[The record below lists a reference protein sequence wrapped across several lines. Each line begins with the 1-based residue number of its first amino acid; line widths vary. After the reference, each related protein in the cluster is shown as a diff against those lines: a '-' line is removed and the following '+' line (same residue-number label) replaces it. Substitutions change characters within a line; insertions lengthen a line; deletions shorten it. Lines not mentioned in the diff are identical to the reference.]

1 METEDKNW
9 DLDEK
14 IEEWFNNL
22 IKFRNTEVRQI
33 YRINKKELDK
43 IVKTA
48 KEKLNRQFLQSL
60 DTDKQMSLKMKW
72 IQGEFDSL

>member
-1 METEDKNW
+1 MKTEDKNW
-9 DLDEK
+9 DLGEK

-43 IVKTA
+43 IVKIA
-48 KEKLNRQFLQSL
+48 KEKLNR
-60 DTDKQMSLKMKW
+60 
-72 IQGEFDSL
+72 